1 MLARSFVL
9 NLLGVLNTYALGF
22 VSAILLARLLGP
34 SDRGLLAIELT
45 VVNFGYAVVGLG
57 LPYAVEYQASRRERP
72 GALLGNTLAFG
83 ACLAAVLVPGI
94 WLLRAPL
101 SDVLAR
107 GQGGTTWLLVGVL
120 IPLTFLQWTSL
131 NQLSGQL
138 RFGLFNG
145 VFAATRLVY
154 VVTVILLLTV
164 TGLGV
169 TAGLAAAAVA
179 ALVGWAAAAVAIARH
194 DRPTVD
200 LGLFR
205 RLAGYALRL
214 WPGQLFQILNY
225 RLDVIVLQFFRP
237 LSEVGY
243 YVVAQAVAELVNGLA
258 SAFQSSVLPLVSS
271 DNDEEGRHRTTTSAL
286 RHQLIL
292 ATAAVVAIAALS
304 PVVLLLGFGPA
315 YRSAFVP
322 MLILLPGIVLLNT
335 GTVAGASLDGRGR
348 PELMSML
355 AGGSLVVT
363 VALDLALIPPLGVDG
378 AALASLLAYTVFG
391 IASLVVLGR
400 VSGTSPWRLVLPT
413 RADLL
418 LYPAAARL
426 AWRRLGLARARA

>member
-72 GALLGNTLAFG
+72 GALLGNTLAYG
-83 ACLAAVLVPGI
+83 AFLAVVLVPGV
-94 WLLRAPL
+94 WLLRGPL

-107 GQGGTTWLLVGVL
+107 GQGGTTWLLVGAL

-154 VVTVILLLTV
+154 VVTVVLLLML

-179 ALVGWAAAAVAIARH
+179 ALAGWAAAAAAIARH

-271 DNDEEGRHRTTTSAL
+271 DDDEEGRHRTTSSAL

-378 AALASLLAYTVFG
+378 AAIASLIAYTAFG